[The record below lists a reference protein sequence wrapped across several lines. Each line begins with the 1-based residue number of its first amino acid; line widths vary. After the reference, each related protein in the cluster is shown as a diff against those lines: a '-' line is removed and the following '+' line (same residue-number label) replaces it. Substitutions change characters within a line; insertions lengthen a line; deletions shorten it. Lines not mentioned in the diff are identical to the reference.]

1 MTRFRLISIR
11 SRTDRT
17 AAIWCSSCGGDRTA
31 EVHTGRR
38 RLAIGPVSVLP
49 WTRGS
54 DHVRCTACG
63 EAHRTQVLD
72 VMTSEELADRLASL
86 TRILAVMTVRTGDPS
101 DRALRRRAVQQ
112 VRTAVPAYH
121 QNQLDIDIVALDP
134 ATVAVYVEPLADV
147 LELPGKERLVA
158 SVVHVALAAHTISS
172 HQRWLI
178 DRVGRS
184 LGLSTVHITGIIA
197 AAAAAVEPIAE
208 DPVDRP

>member
-1 MTRFRLISIR
+1 
-11 SRTDRT
+11 
-17 AAIWCSSCGGDRTA
+17 
-31 EVHTGRR
+31 
-38 RLAIGPVSVLP
+38 
-49 WTRGS
+49 
-54 DHVRCTACG
+54 
-63 EAHRTQVLD
+63 
-72 VMTSEELADRLASL
+72 
-86 TRILAVMTVRTGDPS
+86 
-101 DRALRRRAVQQ
+101 
-112 VRTAVPAYH
+112 
-121 QNQLDIDIVALDP
+121 
-134 ATVAVYVEPLADV
+134 V